1 MNQAIEPPQTLSSK
15 KRILSIDILRGIV
28 MMVMAIDHVRDFIHI
43 HGMDQDPTSLAS
55 TSPAV
60 FFTRFITHYCAPIF
74 VFLSGTSI
82 YLQAQRK
89 SKKELSV
96 FLLKRGLWF
105 MFAEIVIVN
114 LLMSF
119 NPLYNFVM
127 LQVIWVIGLSMV
139 LMSTIIYLPFR
150 AILVISIALIFGHN
164 LLDQFNYSD
173 PTNTPIWFALI
184 HQQAYIEY
192 APMRILFINYPIIP
206 WFGVMMLGYCMGKWY
221 SKDYDTTKRQQQL
234 IWVGIS
240 TIGFFLLLRYTNLYG
255 DPSKWTTQPRGTVYS
270 IISFFNVT
278 KYPPSLLY
286 CCITLGPALIAL
298 SLLEKTSAAWTR
310 KVSVFGRVA
319 FYYYLWHFFL
329 VHLTCVI
336 LFFVSGKGVNDIIDY
351 NSPFLFRNMQW
362 GYPLWIVYLV
372 WVILMIILYPICKKY
387 DHYKSTHKH
396 WWLSYL

>member
-1 MNQAIEPPQTLSSK
+1 MNQTLASQQTLATK
-15 KRILSIDILRGIV
+15 QRILSIDILRGIV
-28 MMVMAIDHVRDFIHI
+28 MMIMAIDHIRDFIHI

-96 FLLKRGLWF
+96 FLFKRGLWF
-105 MFAEIVIVN
+105 MFAEIAIVN
-114 LLMSF
+114 LLMTF

-139 LMSTIIYLPFR
+139 LMSAIIYLPFR
-150 AILVISIALIFGHN
+150 AILLISIALIFGHN
-164 LLDQFNYSD
+164 LLDQFNYPD
-173 PTNTPIWFALI
+173 PTKTPIWFAII
-184 HQQAYIEY
+184 HQQAFIEY
-192 APMRILFINYPIIP
+192 APMHFLAIGYPIIP
-206 WFGVMMLGYCMGKWY
+206 WIGVMMLGYCLGKWY
-221 SKDYDTTKRQQQL
+221 SKDYDASKRQKQL
-234 IWVGIS
+234 IWAGMA
-240 TIGFFLLLRYTNLYG
+240 TILFFIVLRYSNLYG
-255 DPSKWTTQPRGTVYS
+255 DLSMWTTQPRGTAFT

-298 SLLEKTSAAWTR
+298 SLLEKTSAEWTR

-329 VHLTCVI
+329 VHLTCVV
-336 LFFVSGKGVNDIIDY
+336 FFFASGKGVKDIIDY

-362 GYPLWIVYLV
+362 GYPLWVVYVV
-372 WVILMIILYPICKKY
+372 WLILMIILYPICKKY
-387 DHYKSTHKH
+387 DRYKSTHKN
-396 WWLSYL
+396 WWLSYI